1 VQDYQDDRKNILFFD
16 EINTNSSVEG
26 LLKEI
31 VIDGHLLGEPIDKRI
46 VVVAACNPYQLK
58 RLQNTNKNADI
69 AISSGL

>member
-1 VQDYQDDRKNILFFD
+1 MFFD

-31 VIDGHLLGEPIDKRI
+31 VIDRHILGEPIDERI

-58 RLQNTNKNADI
+58 KLPANNNQNDMG
-69 AISSGL
+69 ISAGL